1 MRVVSRRRLIPLLGL
16 ALALFGALGASA
28 RGPLVPPTAQRLAED
43 VAALAAPD
51 MEGRRSGTPG
61 GDRAARRIAEWLEDA
76 GLRPGGEHGTYV
88 QQFVIERVPGLGSAN
103 ELEVQSGALRRL
115 EVGRDFTP
123 HGGSP
128 SGEVIGDVVFAGH
141 GGSGA
146 YGSRDDWAGLAV
158 RGKIVLVLDGP
169 SGGGRVTRLEK
180 LLAAKQ
186 RGAAALLL
194 VGDTL
199 PSLDATAAAV
209 PLVSA
214 TITREAAAAFAPG
227 ARARLRVDL
236 RDEERRGA
244 NVVGILP
251 GTEPSRAGEAV
262 VVGAHYD
269 HLGYQDGVLHPGAD
283 DNASGTAIVVGLA
296 RAFASAGGAPR
307 TLVFVLFGGEE
318 LGLLGSGHYVRQPAV
333 PLPQTAVMLN
343 FDMVGRVR
351 EDRLIV
357 HGADS
362 GSGLGEALA
371 AAARGGVTL
380 DVRGGSF
387 GGSDHSRF
395 YEAGVPVL
403 FFTDGGHSD
412 YHRATDTADR
422 IDPAGMARIAAV
434 ALHTIERLAGDA
446 RPSYVRV
453 APPAPSPSSRGGGSG
468 DTFLGVTVDARVVAG
483 DGLKLSGTLPGSA
496 AARAGLRSGD
506 VLIRFA
512 GVVVESFEALRREV
526 QAKKPGEVV
535 EILYLRDDETRE
547 APATLGAR
555 P

>member
-1 MRVVSRRRLIPLLGL
+1 VSRRRLVPPLGL
-16 ALALFGALGASA
+16 ALALLGALGASA
-28 RGPLVPPTAQRLAED
+28 RGPLVPPTARSLAED

-61 GDRAARRIAEWLEDA
+61 GDRAARRIAEWLEHA
-76 GLRPGGEHGTYV
+76 GLRPGGEHGTYT
-88 QQFVIERVPGLGSAN
+88 QSFVIERARHLGSAN
-103 ELEVQSGALRRL
+103 ALEVLGPVPRRFA
-115 EVGRDFTP
+115 VGVDFTP

-128 SGEVIGDVVFAGH
+128 SAEVIGDVVFAGH
-141 GGSGA
+141 GGGGA
-146 YGSRDDWAGLAV
+146 YGSRDDWAGLPV
-158 RGKIVLVLDGP
+158 HDKIVVVLDGP

-180 LLAAKQ
+180 LLAAKR

-209 PLVSA
+209 PLPSA

-236 RDEERRGA
+236 GEEDRRGV

-251 GTEPSRAGEAV
+251 GTDPARAAEAV

-269 HLGYQDGVLHPGAD
+269 HLGYADGVLHPGAD
-283 DNASGTAIVVGLA
+283 DNASGTAVVVGLA
-296 RAFASAGGAPR
+296 RALASAGGTPR
-307 TLVFVLFGGEE
+307 TLVFALFGGEE

-333 PLPQTAVMLN
+333 SLARTVAMLN
-343 FDMVGRVR
+343 FDMVGRLR

-357 HGADS
+357 HGAAS

-371 AAARGGVTL
+371 ATARGDVKL
-380 DVRGGSF
+380 DVRGSPHV
-387 GGSDHSRF
+387 GSDHLRF
-395 YEAGVPVL
+395 YETGVPVL
-403 FFTDGGHSD
+403 FFTAGGHPD
-412 YHRATDTADR
+412 YHRPTDTAER
-422 IDPAGMARIAAV
+422 IDATGMARIAAV
-434 ALHTIERLAGDA
+434 ALQTLERLAGDA
-446 RPSYVRV
+446 RPTYVKV
-453 APPAPSPSSRGGGSG
+453 APAAPRPSSRGGASG
-468 DTFLGVTVDARVVAG
+468 AAFLGVTVDAKGAVG
-483 DGLKLSGTLPGSA
+483 DGLTLSGALPGGA

-512 GVVVESFEALRREV
+512 GVVVESLEALRREV
-526 QAKKPGEVV
+526 QAKQPGERV
-535 EILYLRDDETRE
+535 ELLYLRDDETRE
-547 APATLGAR
+547 ATATLGVR

>member
-1 MRVVSRRRLIPLLGL
+1 VSRRRLVLPLGL

-61 GDRAARRIAEWLEDA
+61 GDRAARRIAEWLEHA

-88 QQFVIERVPGLGSAN
+88 QPFVIERAARLGSAN
-103 ELEVQSGALRRL
+103 ELEVLSPARRRL
-115 EVGRDFTP
+115 EAGRDFTP

-128 SGEVIGDVVFAGH
+128 SAEVIGDVIFAGH
-141 GGSGA
+141 GGSGV
-146 YGSRDDWAGLAV
+146 YGSRDDWAGLDV

-169 SGGGRVTRLEK
+169 QGGARVTRLEK
-180 LLAAKQ
+180 LLAAKR
-186 RGAAALLL
+186 RGASALLI

-214 TITREAAAAFAPG
+214 TLTREAAAAFVPG

-236 RDEERRGA
+236 GYEERRGV

-251 GTEPSRAGEAV
+251 GTDPVLAAEAV

-283 DNASGTAIVVGLA
+283 DNASGTAVVVGLA

-307 TLVFVLFGGEE
+307 TLVFALFGGEE
-318 LGLLGSGHYVRQPAV
+318 LGLLGSGHYVRQPAI
-333 PLPQTAVMLN
+333 PLAQTAAMLN
-343 FDMVGRVR
+343 VDMVGRIR

-357 HGADS
+357 YGAHS
-362 GSGLGEALA
+362 GSGLGETLAA

-380 DVRGGSF
+380 DVRGSPD

-403 FFTDGGHSD
+403 FFTDGGHPD
-412 YHRATDTADR
+412 YHRPTDTADR
-422 IDPAGMARIAAV
+422 IDATGMARVAAV
-434 ALHTIERLAGDA
+434 ALHAIERLAGDA
-446 RPSYVRV
+446 RPGYVRV
-453 APPAPSPSSRGGGSG
+453 MPSAPRPSARGGASG
-468 DTFLGVTVDARVVAG
+468 DAFLGVAVDARATG
-483 DGLKLSGTLPGSA
+483 DGLKLLATLPESA

-512 GVVVESFEALRREV
+512 GVVVESLEALRREV
-526 QAKKPGEVV
+526 QARKPGERV

-547 APATLGAR
+547 APATLGVR
-555 P
+555 R

>member
-1 MRVVSRRRLIPLLGL
+1 VSRRRLVPPLGL
-16 ALALFGALGASA
+16 ALALLGALGASA

-43 VAALAAPD
+43 VAALAAPE

-61 GDRAARRIAEWLEDA
+61 GDRAARRIAEWLERA
-76 GLRPGGEHGTYV
+76 GLRPGGEHGTYT
-88 QQFVIERVPGLGSAN
+88 QSFVIERATRLGSAN
-103 ELEVQSGALRRL
+103 ALEVLGPAPRRFA
-115 EVGRDFTP
+115 VGHDFTP

-128 SGEVIGDVVFAGH
+128 SAEVIGDVVFAGH

-146 YGSRDDWAGLAV
+146 YGSRDDWAGLPV
-158 RGKIVLVLDGP
+158 HGKIVVVLDGP

-180 LLAAKQ
+180 LLAAKR

-199 PSLDATAAAV
+199 LSLPATAAAV

-236 RDEERRGA
+236 GDEERRGV

-251 GTEPSRAGEAV
+251 GTDPARAAEAV

-269 HLGYQDGVLHPGAD
+269 HLGYADGVLHPGAD
-283 DNASGTAIVVGLA
+283 DNASGTAVVVGLA
-296 RAFASAGGAPR
+296 RALASAGGAPR
-307 TLVFVLFGGEE
+307 TLVFALFGGEE

-333 PLPQTAVMLN
+333 SLAQTVAMLN
-343 FDMVGRVR
+343 FDMVGRLR

-371 AAARGGVTL
+371 AAARGDVKL
-380 DVRGGSF
+380 DVRGSPHV
-387 GGSDHSRF
+387 GSDHMRF
-395 YEAGVPVL
+395 YETGVPVL
-403 FFTDGGHSD
+403 FFTAGGHTD
-412 YHRATDTADR
+412 YHRPTDTADR
-422 IDPAGMARIAAV
+422 VDATGMARIAAV
-434 ALHTIERLAGDA
+434 ALQTLERLAGDA
-446 RPSYVRV
+446 RPTYVKV
-453 APPAPSPSSRGGGSG
+453 APAAPRPSSRGGASG
-468 DTFLGVTVDARVVAG
+468 DAFLGVAVDAKSTVG
-483 DGLKLSGTLPGSA
+483 DGLTLSGTLPGGA

-512 GVVVESFEALRREV
+512 GVAVESLEALRREV
-526 QAKKPGEVV
+526 QAKQPGERV
-535 EILYLRDDETRE
+535 ELLYLRDAETRE
-547 APATLGAR
+547 ATATLGVR